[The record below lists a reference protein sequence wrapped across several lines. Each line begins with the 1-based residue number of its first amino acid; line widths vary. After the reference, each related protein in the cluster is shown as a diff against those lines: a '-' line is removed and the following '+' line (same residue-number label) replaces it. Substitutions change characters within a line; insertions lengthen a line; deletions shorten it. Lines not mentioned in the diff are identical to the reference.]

1 MVAYTQSPP
10 SALSLSLLLSPIS
23 LFSTF
28 LLSLSDFQMYGNS
41 HFYEA
46 FQKKIIQK
54 RELANLEIS
63 SLAGH
68 RPWDSESLESS

>member
-23 LFSTF
+23 LFSPF

-41 HFYEA
+41 HFDEA
-46 FQKKIIQK
+46 FQKK
-54 RELANLEIS
+54 
-63 SLAGH
+63 
-68 RPWDSESLESS
+68 